1 MLQPHQAA
9 VVAVNNEDVQCPR
22 RERRGRPRLED
33 YVYVCDE
40 VCGHCGGEWKLD
52 GDEDAEEETRLIRCK
67 DCRGAFHLD
76 CMMLHGKSEGGYE
89 IIDDDASGSCKEN
102 KPALNS
108 LQDDKEG
115 QDVPKRC
122 FQCECNK
129 SKFARRRALAPTL
142 EAIIGTKILTVRIT
156 PELPLEAKVHG
167 TNVTCYVTLQK

>member
-1 MLQPHQAA
+1 
-9 VVAVNNEDVQCPR
+9 
-22 RERRGRPRLED
+22 
-33 YVYVCDE
+33 
-40 VCGHCGGEWKLD
+40 
-52 GDEDAEEETRLIRCK
+52 
-67 DCRGAFHLD
+67 
-76 CMMLHGKSEGGYE
+76 MMLHGKSEGGYE

-142 EAIIGTKILTVRIT
+142 EAIIGTKILTVSIT
-156 PELPLEAKVHG
+156 PELPLEAVVRG
-167 TNVTCYVTLQK
+167 TNVNCYVTLQK